1 MPGKTNMKLSVVDL
15 SPLTPHGNRHEA
27 VLNTLDT
34 AQRAEEW
41 GFSRIWLAEHH
52 ATEAM
57 AGRAPELMIPLIAA
71 RTSRIR
77 VGSGSVLLNHYSPFK
92 VAELFST
99 MEDMFPGRID
109 MGIGRATTGP
119 VADIALQRNRS
130 FRQMTDDSD
139 EQLDELIAWMHDA
152 FGHDHPFGQIK
163 VHKNKPGQSPPLWL
177 LGSSPWSA
185 GAAAGRGLRYAFAGF
200 INPGRAFEIASIYRQ
215 QFVPA
220 SGPAA
225 SDRPELILA
234 LSIYCAETEE
244 AAARMA
250 APVQVMFQ
258 RMSRGDLSGRLPD
271 EDEAVLMLGGLPEPE
286 KLLDP
291 RRPPRILAGTPA
303 TLHGWLEEIASVFG
317 ASEIMVQC
325 ISHNHAARMRGHQ
338 LLARQFG
345 LV

>member
-1 MPGKTNMKLSVVDL
+1 MKLSIVDL
-15 SPLTPHGNRHEA
+15 SPLTPQGDRHA
-27 VLNTLDT
+27 AILSTLDT

-41 GFSRIWLAEHH
+41 GYSRIWLAEHH

-57 AGRAPELMIPLIAA
+57 AGRAPEVLIPMVAA

-152 FGHDHPFGQIK
+152 FGSDHPFSQIR
-163 VHKNKPGQSPPLWL
+163 VHKNSPAQSPPLWL

-215 QFVPA
+215 QFMPA

-225 SDRPELILA
+225 SDGPELILA

-258 RMSRGDLSGRLPD
+258 RMSRGDVSGRLPD
-271 EDEAVLMLGGLPEPE
+271 EEEAIHILGGLPEPE
-286 KLLDP
+286 KLLDA
-291 RRPPRILAGTPA
+291 RRPPRILAGTPSV
-303 TLHGWLEEIASVFG
+303 LQGWLEEIASVFG
-317 ASEIMVQC
+317 ASEIMIQC
-325 ISHNHAARMRGHQ
+325 ISHNHTARMDGHR

-345 LV
+345 LF